1 MYYIKLKPIMA
12 TAVYYV
18 NSPIYPREIADVS
31 YQMRGNKQMQV
42 PYLFIR
48 LVYILAFQGNP
59 QAPPFETPQ
68 SHQKPR
74 KPVMV
79 NFLGEPGM

>member
-1 MYYIKLKPIMA
+1 MA

-48 LVYILAFQGNP
+48 LV
-59 QAPPFETPQ
+59 
-68 SHQKPR
+68 K
-74 KPVMV
+74 
-79 NFLGEPGM
+79 